1 MKKIYLTLLSLSIIV
16 SSCSVFGVVSKKERK
31 KINENFKVDK
41 EKVYFNNELVAIYR
55 AKTYSLDNN
64 ELVEEYNLNFVGNP
78 NNKEMIGNL
87 IDFVSDRHSGA
98 EVEVEIDSKNTP
110 FNL

>member
-1 MKKIYLTLLSLSIIV
+1 MKKVHFLILFLLVIV

-31 KINENFKVDK
+31 KMNENFKVDK
-41 EKVYFNNELVAIYR
+41 EKVYFNNELVALYR
-55 AKTYSLDNN
+55 AKTYSLDNH
-64 ELVEEYNLNFVGNP
+64 ELVEEYNLTYVGNP
-78 NNKEMIGNL
+78 NDKVMIGNL

-98 EVEVEIDSKNTP
+98 EVEVEIDSKNSP